1 MAAENPIEYEKGYA
15 GDNGE
20 ITDFY
25 NAHKN
30 LDEDALFSAYREL
43 QEQARRSI
51 KFIKFKESDHSEEKI
66 GSIKVTDLEQSKL
79 EEVFKNLNSLH
90 KIFKEKN
97 INPPPNME
105 ERGI

>member
-79 EEVFKNLNSLH
+79 EEVFKNLTHVPNQLTMDLNEQRKKLH
-90 KIFKEKN
+90 KRN
-97 INPPPNME
+97 
-105 ERGI
+105 